1 MKKIY
6 IIIFCWMIFSGS
18 LLAQHI
24 PTPKEHFG
32 FNIGDD
38 YQLANYTQ
46 TEAYFKKLGTS
57 PRAKYVDIGLTEEGR
72 HQFMLIVSSPE
83 NMKKLDFYKNI
94 SQKMARAEGLTD
106 AEAHKLS
113 LEGKAIVWIDGGLH
127 ASEVVGAHQL
137 IQSAYDLVT
146 RNDEETKHILD
157 KCIVLF
163 VHANPDG
170 QELVSN
176 WYMKEKDPKMRN
188 TNTPRLWEKYI
199 GHDNNRDYFM
209 MNMKETQNI
218 SRQLF
223 VEWLP
228 QIMYNHH
235 QAGPPGSV
243 VAGPP
248 YRDPFNYV
256 FDPLAMTSLDAVGA
270 AMNNRLQDQLPA
282 MLALAHERSEGA
294 RVGEAG

>member
-1 MKKIY
+1 MMKKFY
-6 IIIFCWMIFSGS
+6 LFSLFCAIISGP
-18 LLAQHI
+18 LLAQTI

-32 FNIGDD
+32 FDIGDD
-38 YQLANYTQ
+38 YHLANYTQ
-46 TEAYFKKLGTS
+46 TEAYFKKLAAS

-176 WYMKEKDPKMRN
+176 WYMKE
-188 TNTPRLWEKYI
+188 
-199 GHDNNRDYFM
+199 
-209 MNMKETQNI
+209 
-218 SRQLF
+218 
-223 VEWLP
+223 
-228 QIMYNHH
+228 
-235 QAGPPGSV
+235 
-243 VAGPP
+243 
-248 YRDPFNYV
+248 
-256 FDPLAMTSLDAVGA
+256 
-270 AMNNRLQDQLPA
+270 
-282 MLALAHERSEGA
+282 
-294 RVGEAG
+294 